1 MSSLISAV
9 SWVRRGVAQRH
20 PAKYVLDD
28 GELERVSKLARI
40 ELEDARAEL
49 EKAHKAALEMGQGA
63 EDEGSD
69 GEGEEEIIEGGE
81 DASMDADGA
90 KEGEWVE

>member
-20 PAKYVLDD
+20 PTKYVLDD

-40 ELEDARAEL
+40 ELEDAKAEL
-49 EKAHKAALEMGQGA
+49 EKAHKAALEMGK
-63 EDEGSD
+63 
-69 GEGEEEIIEGGE
+69 GEEEEEDEDETVE
-81 DASMDADGA
+81 DASMPADG
-90 KEGEWVE
+90 KNDDWVE